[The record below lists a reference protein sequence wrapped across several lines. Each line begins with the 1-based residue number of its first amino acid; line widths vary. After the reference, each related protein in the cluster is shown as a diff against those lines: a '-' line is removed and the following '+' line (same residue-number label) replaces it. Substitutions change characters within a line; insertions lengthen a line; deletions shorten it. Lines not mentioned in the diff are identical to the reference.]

1 MDVSLFPKKKK
12 KGIPQWVLDQWKL
25 FSQQPRANNKSSSPS
40 DPPPQPTWLE
50 EARDPG
56 TGELDSRP
64 RTLSEDSADDEAST
78 CLDPFAH
85 DWDEQA
91 LGLDDPA

>member
-1 MDVSLFPKKKK
+1 MAVVNQRTK
-12 KGIPQWVLDQWKL
+12 
-25 FSQQPRANNKSSSPS
+25 ANISASSSS
-40 DPPPQPTWLE
+40 GSPPQPSWQE

-64 RTLSEDSADDEAST
+64 RAHSEDSADDEAFT

-85 DWDEQA
+85 DWNEQA

>member
-1 MDVSLFPKKKK
+1 MRDKKKNK
-12 KGIPQWVLDQWKL
+12 IPQWVLDEWKL
-25 FSQQPRANNKSSSPS
+25 FSLQTGAKNKSSSFN
-40 DPPPQPTWLE
+40 DPPPPPPWLE

-64 RTLSEDSADDEAST
+64 RTLSEDSADDEAFT

-85 DWDEQA
+85 DWDELA